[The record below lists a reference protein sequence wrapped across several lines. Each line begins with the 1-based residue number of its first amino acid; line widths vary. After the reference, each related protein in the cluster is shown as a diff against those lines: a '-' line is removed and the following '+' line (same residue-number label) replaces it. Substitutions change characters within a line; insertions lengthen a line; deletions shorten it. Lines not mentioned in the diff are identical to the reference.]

1 MRMVW
6 LDVTSIL
13 MWMRPAVGVI
23 RTEAEF
29 ADYVISSNNESF
41 SFCQFDGVSG
51 FNEVPREAVCAALD
65 RINSHVSITTLPPA
79 STNFPFTAKDKA
91 KKKILDF
98 ISLLPINLQPS
109 VIGFIQHYIQLP
121 KVILA
126 KLLKIRFFAFCL
138 IQKYFPKLAK
148 LQFEKKAD
156 ALDTPF
162 RKGDVYLSMGADW
175 NHGDLSYLY
184 SLKHQIGF
192 KVVLFCYD
200 IIPIK
205 LPHLAI
211 DWVAERFVRYFCNL
225 AWVADEILCISEC
238 SRRDLDGFL
247 NEIGAPIPPMSVVK
261 LGCQLPTMAEITVS
275 AEVQQVLD
283 QRYVLFVSTIERR
296 KNHEVLYRAYIRLV
310 EQGHSNLPLLVFVG
324 MPGWGVNDFLAD
336 LHYDPRITGRIKV
349 LNHIADPEL
358 RMLYNHAYFTV
369 FPSLYEGWGLPVAE
383 SLAAGKF
390 CLASDSASIPE
401 IGGELVEY
409 IDPWDIHKWAS
420 RLLWYFN
427 NPDEVLKREILIKS
441 SYRPTTWTDTSL
453 EILNALKL

>member
-1 MRMVW
+1 MSRVW

-13 MWMRPAVGVI
+13 IWMRPAVGVI

-29 ADYVISSNNESF
+29 ANYVISSNDERF

-51 FNEVPREAVCAALD
+51 FNEVTRETVCAALD
-65 RINSHVSITTLPPA
+65 RISSNVSINTLPPA
-79 STNFPFTAKDKA
+79 LTNLPLTTKDKT
-91 KKKILDF
+91 KKKILDL
-98 ISLLPINLQPS
+98 ISLLPISFQPS
-109 VIGFIQHYIQLP
+109 VIGFILRHVQLL

-126 KLLKIRFFAFCL
+126 KLLKIRFFALWL
-138 IQKYFPKLAK
+138 IQKYFAKLAK
-148 LQFEKKAD
+148 LQFETTAD
-156 ALDTPF
+156 AVDIPF

-184 SLKHQIGF
+184 SLKRQIGF
-192 KVVLFCYD
+192 KAVLFCYD

-205 LPHLAI
+205 LPHLTL

-225 AWVADEILCISEC
+225 AWIADEILCISEC
-238 SRRDLDGFL
+238 SKRDLDGFL
-247 NEIGAPIPPMSVVK
+247 NEIGAPVPPMSLVK
-261 LGCQLPTMAEITVS
+261 LGCQLPKMAEITVS
-275 AEVQQVLD
+275 SEVQQVLQ

-296 KNHEVLYRAYIRLV
+296 KNHEVLYRAYTRLV

-358 RMLYNHAYFTV
+358 RLLYNHAYFTV